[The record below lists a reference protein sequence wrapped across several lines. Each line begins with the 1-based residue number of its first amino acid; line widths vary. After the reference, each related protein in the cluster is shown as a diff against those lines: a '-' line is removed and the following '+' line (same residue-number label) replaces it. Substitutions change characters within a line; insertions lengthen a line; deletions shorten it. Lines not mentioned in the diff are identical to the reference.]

1 MTIFTP
7 SVTFSEKVKCR
18 NERTALIYADPHN
31 PLRHLQRGIIH
42 FDLGFPDL
50 AAADAYRALT
60 LFDAVVDPESS
71 EYEARE
77 NVDLVRDLSKLNLN
91 ASTKTTG
98 SGDQDFLTENSV
110 GMEDNSS
117 ESGSLFQPVTKETY
131 EKQIR
136 DVYILLVTSLVQ
148 CRCMRDAYEFCSQ
161 ALALPECASPET
173 GDYKVFEKQLDIIKG
188 SMKPSQNTKM
198 HDRAEVNET
207 TVDPS
212 RLDAQGYARRVLY
225 PWNTFEPDRESPET
239 LNLLN
244 QRLKKIAP
252 KCEVR
257 TVALPALHDSSKPN
271 QDEVSIQL
279 GVVATEDIEPG
290 EVILRETS
298 LLTATNRLHDD
309 LCDACNSRLPDL
321 SEDVRP
327 VACDECF
334 DTVFCSEQC
343 HDMAQSIYHPAM
355 CGRDGLE
362 TIGRDIPDP
371 RDKADYLYLLLVGR
385 AIAMAATQNIHPL
398 ELPEIKYIWGDF
410 HDLDELVTFADE
422 QTGDLLPLPKSAT
435 LPFSFHLNIL
445 QPMRILEK
453 MGIDPFVNVQFYDT
467 WVLNTMYAKFRG
479 TASGRLSTWDGGPE
493 VCAVHP
499 LWCLAN
505 HSCDPNV
512 KWEWG
517 GEITFTART
526 DDEKAVWGDSKVMKQ
541 NTSGIKKGD
550 EILNH
555 YCDIGLN
562 VKERREWAE
571 GALGGICRC
580 HRCVWEAEQANP

>member
-1 MTIFTP
+1 MSKSTT
-7 SVTFSEKVKCR
+7 SMTFSEKVRCR
-18 NERTALIYADPHN
+18 NETTSLIYADPHN
-31 PLRHLQRGIIH
+31 PVRHLQRAVIH
-42 FDLGFPDL
+42 LDLGFPDL

-60 LFDAVVDPESS
+60 LFEAVVDPDSS
-71 EYEARE
+71 EYEAKK
-77 NVDLVRDLSKLNLN
+77 NINLVQDLSNVKLDETAPIAPGKSG
-91 ASTKTTG
+91 AS
-98 SGDQDFLTENSV
+98 SVANSDDDDD
-110 GMEDNSS
+110 GS
-117 ESGSLFQPVTKETY
+117 ESDSIFQPVSRETY
-131 EKQIR
+131 EQLIR
-136 DVYILLVTSLVQ
+136 DVYIILVTSLVQ

-161 ALALPECASPET
+161 ALALPECAAPET
-173 GDYKVFEKQLDIIKG
+173 GDYHVFEKQLEIIKR
-188 SMKPSQNTKM
+188 SMRPAKKTKSGDQIETDNT
-198 HDRAEVNET
+198 AI
-207 TVDPS
+207 DPS

-225 PWNTFEPDRESPET
+225 PWNTHEPDRESPET
-239 LNLLN
+239 LGLLN
-244 QRLKKIAP
+244 ERLKKVAP

-257 TVALPALHDSSKPN
+257 TVALPALHDASEENKD
-271 QDEVSIQL
+271 QVSIQL

-290 EVILRETS
+290 EIILRETS

-309 LCDACNSRLPDL
+309 FCDACNSRLPDL
-321 SEDVRP
+321 SDNNKP

-334 DTVFCSEQC
+334 DTIFCSEQC
-343 HDMAQSIYHPAM
+343 HDLAQNVYHPAI

-385 AIAMAATQNIHPL
+385 AVAMAATQNVHPL

-410 HDLDELVTFADE
+410 HDLEEAVAFADQE
-422 QTGDLLPLPKSAT
+422 TGDLLPLPKSAS
-435 LPFSFHLNIL
+435 LPFSFHLSIL
-445 QPMRILEK
+445 QPMRILEET
-453 MGIDPFVNVQFYDT
+453 GIDPFACLQFYDT
-467 WVLNTMYAKFRG
+467 WILNTMYAKFRG

-526 DDEKAVWGDSKVMKQ
+526 DDEKAVWGDEEMRKQ
-541 NTSGIKKGD
+541 RSSGIRKGE

-555 YCDIGLN
+555 YCDINLV

-580 HRCVWEAEQANP
+580 PRCVWEAKQDNS